1 MPEIMKM
8 LRRRDVSELTEQE
21 NLKDWV
27 PEEHGGGGTWL
38 TPELFPAAGTW
49 DGKCTGVVWGGE

>member
-1 MPEIMKM
+1 M